1 MAAGAAPGTAEPGGV
16 PTGLRLHW
24 ASSPRVRGGVSLLPS
39 LLPGESE
46 ESSQGTSR
54 SGSDTSLVSSAF
66 RPYDPAPGRK
76 PNLSRV
82 PENAR
87 AGSGTTAPR
96 RRVRGDPRQSPG
108 RGGFSAVTPASGG
121 HRCREPPRRFHLR
134 RWTRLPG
141 RGRPGD
147 VATHCQTSVTGGD
160 MFSLRAKGTEH
171 RPRFTRRLDDPTNF
185 GARRTGSASA
195 HQRAPSL
202 TPARTRLRT
211 RGLLATSRPLASL
224 GTSCMPRHC
233 GRRGSSWG

>member
-1 MAAGAAPGTAEPGGV
+1 MWQPGPHPGQQNPAVSPPGFF
-16 PTGLRLHW
+16 PEGQRRSL
-24 ASSPRVRGGVSLLPS
+24 ASSLASSLRAR
-39 LLPGESE
+39 ESE

-66 RPYDPAPGRK
+66 RPYDPAAGRK

-87 AGSGTTAPR
+87 VGSGTTAPR
-96 RRVRGDPRQSPG
+96 RRVRGDPPAKPRTRRLL
-108 RGGFSAVTPASGG
+108 RGHS

-147 VATHCQTSVTGGD
+147 VATHCQTSVTGGE

-171 RPRFTRRLDDPTNF
+171 RPRFTRRFDDPTNF

-202 TPARTRLRT
+202 TPARTRIQM

-224 GTSCMPRHC
+224 GTSCMPRLC

>member
-1 MAAGAAPGTAEPGGV
+1 MWQPGPHPGQQNPAV
-16 PTGLRLHW
+16 SPPGLFPEGQRSL
-24 ASSPRVRGGVSLLPS
+24 ASSLASSRRAR
-39 LLPGESE
+39 ESE

-66 RPYDPAPGRK
+66 RPYDPAAGQK

-121 HRCREPPRRFHLR
+121 HRCREPLRRFHLR

-147 VATHCQTSVTGGD
+147 VATHCQTSVTGGE

-171 RPRFTRRLDDPTNF
+171 RPRFTRRFDDPTNF

-202 TPARTRLRT
+202 TPARTRIQM
-211 RGLLATSRPLASL
+211 RGLVATSRPLASL
-224 GTSCMPRHC
+224 GTSCMPGHC